1 LAILFPK
8 RGLVYII
15 MENNSDTND
24 TDVEI
29 DRLRQILNNKIN
41 QKKNEIHP
49 SHNKVYNNSL
59 QQEIDCL
66 KWVLGQTTNTTT
78 IKNQRQI
85 QINKIKDVVQNEVNK
100 LETTLTTKSLSMR
113 NRDMFIIYTDILQWV
128 LYIIQSI
135 KEKGLHWQFNI

>member
-1 LAILFPK
+1 
-8 RGLVYII
+8 

-59 QQEIDCL
+59 QQEIYCL

-113 NRDMFIIYTDILQWV
+113 KRDMFIIYTDILQWV

>member
-1 LAILFPK
+1 
-8 RGLVYII
+8 

-113 NRDMFIIYTDILQWV
+113 KRDMFIIYTDILQWV